1 MEILEVY
8 PEQIQAIADLV
19 FSWGSTVSETDPQR
33 EQKLFELWLQK
44 LTGWPEDSF
53 NVVKAIFSDGSSTLA
68 LDSPSHLSQAEG
80 FELVENLLLSLTGDS
95 RAFVPRCETCQH
107 FKSSTD
113 RSALGYCT
121 RAKPNLAQATT
132 LNVELTAIATSLE
145 CKPAILH
152 VSPDFGC
159 VMHKRN
165 NDDTGN

>member
-19 FSWGSTVSETDPQR
+19 HSWGLKVVEPDTQR
-33 EQKLFELWLQK
+33 EQKLLELWIQK

-53 NVVKAIFSDGSSTLA
+53 NVVRAVFSDGSSTLA

-80 FELVENLLLSLTGDS
+80 YELVENLLLSLTGE
-95 RAFVPRCETCQH
+95 RAFVPRCETCEYFQP
-107 FKSSTD
+107 STD
-113 RSALGYCT
+113 QSALGYCI
-121 RAKPNLAQATT
+121 RAKPTLAQATA